1 MKEKA
6 ASIYMVM
13 DEDTTVERAKRGDN
27 NARGKLYEKYREKLF
42 RVIYRTTG
50 NREEALDMTQETFYK
65 AFKKM
70 ELFRGESSFYT
81 YILAIAMHLVQDDI
95 RRKKLITVPLEIA
108 DFLGLHHTPNP
119 TEEMDTNTR
128 KTRIEKALSHLPT
141 RQREVY
147 VLRFSEN
154 RSLKEC
160 AQILNISEGA
170 VKTHLHRAVKKL
182 ATLLKEKK

>member
-1 MKEKA
+1 
-6 ASIYMVM
+6 MVM
-13 DEDTTVERAKRGDN
+13 DEKTTVERARKGDN
-27 NARGKLYEKYREKLF
+27 DARGELYEKYREKLF

-70 ELFRGESSFYT
+70 ERFRGESSFYT
-81 YILAIAMHLVQDDI
+81 YILAIAMHLVQDKL
-95 RRKKLITVPLEIA
+95 RRKSLVTVPLEIA

-128 KTRIEKALSHLPT
+128 KAQIEKALSHLST
-141 RQREVY
+141 RQRDVF

-154 RSLKEC
+154 LSLKEC
-160 AQILNISEGA
+160 AQILDISEGSA
-170 VKTHLHRAVKKL
+170 KTHLHRAVKKL
-182 ATLLKEKK
+182 IALLKEKQ